1 MNTKSVC
8 VVLKVTNVEI
18 KLALNAIYQQKDYC
32 PVLTITRLTL
42 VLPVQHESHFSEP
55 HHRSRIQ
62 EASRPAL
69 PAENKITMYMST
81 IYMHNLHVF
90 LIINVINCIAF
101 CL

>member
-62 EASRPAL
+62 EASHPAL
-69 PAENKITMYMST
+69 PAENKITMTST
-81 IYMHNLHVF
+81 RIFNHH
-90 LIINVINCIAF
+90 CH
-101 CL
+101 